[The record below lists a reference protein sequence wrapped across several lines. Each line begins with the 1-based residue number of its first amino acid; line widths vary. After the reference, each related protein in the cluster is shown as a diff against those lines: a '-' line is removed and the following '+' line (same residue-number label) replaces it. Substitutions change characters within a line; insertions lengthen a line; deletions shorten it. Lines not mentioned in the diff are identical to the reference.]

1 MPFNEENLGTA
12 IVVPGGTLQ
21 LPLILLLREK
31 GYIPFVLDGDKD
43 APAFAETSGY
53 VVDINNHKECWTL
66 VSKLDDV
73 RLVVSNCSD
82 AGQHLSAY
90 LANRLGLPAVSVECS
105 GLTRDK
111 FLMKKALVNGG
122 IQTAKFNLIDSS
134 AALLNIEWDKP
145 KVVKPT
151 IGSGS
156 NAVQYLDKKA
166 SLSKYCFDFDKNSY
180 LIEDFITGNEIA
192 IDGFVIDGN
201 VHTLAIS
208 EKFRSELPFML
219 DIKLYIRAYSQNQDQ
234 ELHELAKNVAVAM
247 RMDNCAFHIEV
258 IKSSSG
264 YYVVECASRG
274 AGFHVFNTIIPRV
287 TGIDTLATLLNLAI
301 NEPFLVKNQEQ
312 VSSVALLEF
321 PEFDTGKVLTINRPK
336 ELGEDQSLVLLFD
349 IGDRLSPVISGATR
363 HSYAII
369 FSETTVGCDLQL
381 ANLVQEIVVTT
392 ER

>member
-208 EKFRSELPFML
+208 EKFRSELPLCWISNSIFEL
-219 DIKLYIRAYSQNQDQ
+219 IRKTRIKNYMN
-234 ELHELAKNVAVAM
+234 
-247 RMDNCAFHIEV
+247 
-258 IKSSSG
+258 
-264 YYVVECASRG
+264 
-274 AGFHVFNTIIPRV
+274 
-287 TGIDTLATLLNLAI
+287 
-301 NEPFLVKNQEQ
+301 
-312 VSSVALLEF
+312 
-321 PEFDTGKVLTINRPK
+321 
-336 ELGEDQSLVLLFD
+336 
-349 IGDRLSPVISGATR
+349 
-363 HSYAII
+363 
-369 FSETTVGCDLQL
+369 
-381 ANLVQEIVVTT
+381 
-392 ER
+392 